1 MKLLSFIVAL
11 TIISTSALALIELD
25 PNSKLIGAVVE
36 VEGQFEIFINSR
48 QVWQTEQRLTDG
60 YSEEERELV
69 EAVISRLRLCNLMES
84 TYEPCRSTDYENI
97 REIKTALMKAGVM
110 VEKDFQLFMENQV
123 K

>member
-11 TIISTSALALIELD
+11 TIFSTSAFAIIELD

-36 VEGQFEIFINSR
+36 VDGKFEIFINSR
-48 QVWQTEQRLTDG
+48 HVWQTEQRLTDG
-60 YSEEERELV
+60 YSEEEQKLV
-69 EAVISRLRLCNLMES
+69 EVVVSQLRLCNLMES

-97 REIKTALMKAGVM
+97 REIKTALMRAGVM
-110 VEKDFQLFMENQV
+110 VEKDFQLFMENEV